1 MSPSEPDDSHAQHS
15 RPVSA
20 ERRASGVVEVRSFD
34 LGWNDDAIPAAVL
47 VTYDIDGF
55 DLAAFA
61 RHGID
66 MPASIGRSVRKRQG
80 EFFMGR
86 LAASD
91 AVAAL
96 VRGDRE
102 NLSPM
107 NRLLQE
113 RGIGIGESREPV
125 WPAGMIGSISH
136 AGRYAGAVVAS
147 AGDIAGIGIDIE
159 CRIGTE
165 TRESVEG
172 AVLNA
177 TEQALLRALGGDL
190 PYEMLLTVVFS
201 AKESFFKGCF
211 ATVGNYFDF
220 AAVEL
225 TALDVVAGT
234 LELKLTQT
242 LAPSLPQGQRFT
254 LRNRFVDA
262 DTVFTSFVLARRL

>member
-1 MSPSEPDDSHAQHS
+1 
-15 RPVSA
+15 
-20 ERRASGVVEVRSFD
+20 
-34 LGWNDDAIPAAVL
+34 
-47 VTYDIDGF
+47 
-55 DLAAFA
+55 
-61 RHGID
+61 
-66 MPASIGRSVRKRQG
+66 
-80 EFFMGR
+80 
-86 LAASD
+86 
-91 AVAAL
+91 
-96 VRGDRE
+96 
-102 NLSPM
+102 
-107 NRLLQE
+107 
-113 RGIGIGESREPV
+113 
-125 WPAGMIGSISH
+125 
-136 AGRYAGAVVAS
+136 
-147 AGDIAGIGIDIE
+147 
-159 CRIGTE
+159 
-165 TRESVEG
+165 
-172 AVLNA
+172 VLNA